1 MPGTRRSTS
10 SRATSS
16 TSRPSSGSTS
26 GSHLKTRRSS
36 GEALEMLLRRIL
48 LVAGAA
54 LAIAS
59 PALSA
64 DRPVVGDWGYD
75 ASAMDS
81 SVKPG
86 DDFFAYVNGAWDKRT
101 EIASDRTFAGIDSV
115 LNDQIEKD
123 VRAIVEDMAKD
134 PTTNGRLGQQIGDL
148 YASWMD
154 EGAVEKLGSEPLQPY
169 LKRIAGVKTRG
180 ELVDL
185 LSEPGFESPV
195 ELVIIPDFKNPARY
209 AAYATQSG
217 LGMPN
222 RDYYLLKG
230 EKYDAYRKAYRDY
243 IVSI

>member
-101 EIASDRTFAGIDSV
+101 DIAADRTFAGIDSV

-123 VRAIVEDMAKD
+123 VRAIIEDMAKN
-134 PTTNGRLGQQIGDL
+134 PSTNGRLGQQIGDL
-148 YASWMD
+148 YNSWMD
-154 EGAVEKLGSEPLQPY
+154 EAHVEQLGTEPLKPY
-169 LKRIAGVKTRG
+169 LAKVDAAETRSDLV
-180 ELVDL
+180 ELFAT
-185 LSEPGFESPV
+185 PGFDSP
-195 ELVIIPDFKNPARY
+195 IGIAIYPDLKDPTRY
-209 AAYATQSG
+209 SVYAGQDG

-222 RDYYLLKG
+222 RDYYLLK
-230 EKYDAYRKAYRDY
+230 
-243 IVSI
+243 

>member
-26 GSHLKTRRSS
+26 GSHLKKHRSS

-48 LVAGAA
+48 LVAGAT

-59 PALSA
+59 PAHSA
-64 DRPVVGDWGYD
+64 DKPLVGDWGYD
-75 ASAMDS
+75 SSAMDS

-123 VRAIVEDMAKD
+123 VRAIVEDMARD
-134 PTTNGRLGQQIGDL
+134 PGANGRLGQQIGDL

-154 EGAVEKLGSEPLQPY
+154 EGAVEAMGTEPLRPY
-169 LKRIAGVKTRG
+169 LGRIAAVKTRAQ
-180 ELVDL
+180 LIDL
-185 LSEPGFESPV
+185 FVEPGFEAPV
-195 ELVIIPDFKNPARY
+195 DVGITADFKSPTRY
-209 AAYATQSG
+209 MAYAVQSG

-230 EKYDAYRKAYRDY
+230 EKYDGYRKAYRDY
-243 IVSI
+243 IVG

>member
-64 DRPVVGDWGYD
+64 DKPVVGDWGYD

-123 VRAIVEDMAKD
+123 VRAIVEDMARD
-134 PTTNGRLGQQIGDL
+134 PTANGRLGQQIGDL

-154 EGAVEKLGSEPLQPY
+154 TETVEKLGTQPLKPY
-169 LKRIAGVKTRG
+169 LDRIAAAKTRG
-180 ELVDL
+180 DL
-185 LSEPGFESPV
+185 IDLFAEPGFDSPIN
-195 ELVIIPDFKNPARY
+195 LYITAD
-209 AAYATQSG
+209 
-217 LGMPN
+217 
-222 RDYYLLKG
+222 LK
-230 EKYDAYRKAYRDY
+230 D
-243 IVSI
+243 